1 MHRRRIPAT
10 ILWGA
15 WPLLACWGFT
25 FLHPP
30 VQCTNERCLLGT
42 PRINTRGSVC
52 SWPRPP
58 SPPAWT
64 ITAAPLLPP
73 SPPPHTHTHSIP
85 HNRPQDFLP
94 HGASRDI
101 ADLPLPAPFPQP
113 PIPSGSS
120 RLLSVHRTH
129 TRLTPTRRPLP
140 QLFLLRVRRFLL
152 VTAGSY
158 LSSGS
163 PYPPPVNVPSRDEVL
178 RHASRLFAL
187 CLASQDSL
195 CLA

>member
-1 MHRRRIPAT
+1 MPAGVSPSFT
-10 ILWGA
+10 PLSSVPTRDVYSEHLESILVALFAAGPGHH
-15 WPLLACWGFT
+15 PLLLG
-25 FLHPP
+25 LLQQPP
-30 VQCTNERCLLGT
+30 CC
-42 PRINTRGSVC
+42 
-52 SWPRPP
+52 RPH
-58 SPPAWT
+58 
-64 ITAAPLLPP
+64 
-73 SPPPHTHTHSIP
+73 PPHTHTHSIP

-178 RHASRLFAL
+178 HHASRLFAL